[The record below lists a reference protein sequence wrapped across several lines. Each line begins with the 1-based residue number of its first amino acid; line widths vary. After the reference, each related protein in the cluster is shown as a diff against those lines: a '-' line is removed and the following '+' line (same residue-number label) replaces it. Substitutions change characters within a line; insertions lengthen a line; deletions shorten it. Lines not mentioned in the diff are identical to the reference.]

1 MERKRSGRRYYN
13 KRKKTWTQQCKDY
26 LRQFIAFLF
35 SNIGIICLVVGYT
48 IAGAFMFIFIEGAP
62 GNAIAVI
69 DRVGANRSGTA
80 DRIWDMV
87 CCNAYCEDEWKR
99 EVQVHLRSFQSHVI
113 EAVRNFSYEGP
124 NKQMTRWSFSGSF
137 LYSLS
142 VITTIGE
149 CRVDPACPTNP
160 LEWISWLGWGRRGVL
175 EAVRLVGNLPKE
187 STISPEIRT
196 FRSV

>member
-48 IAGAFMFIFIEGAP
+48 IAGAFMFIFIENSP
-62 GNAIAVI
+62 GYAKTVI
-69 DRVGANRSGTA
+69 DRVAVNRTGTVA
-80 DRIWDMV
+80 RIWDLT
-87 CCNAYCEDEWKR
+87 CCNEYYEERWRA
-99 EVQVHLRSFQSHVI
+99 EVQSHLRSFQSHVI
-113 EAVRNFSYEGP
+113 EAVRNFSYDGP
-124 NKQMTRWSFSGSF
+124 NEINRWSFSGSF

-149 CRVDPACPTNP
+149 SYSARHPPRPSRPVY
-160 LEWISWLGWGRRGVL
+160 ISFTLG
-175 EAVRLVGNLPKE
+175 
-187 STISPEIRT
+187 RT
-196 FRSV
+196 VCHAYFAFTLSR

>member
-87 CCNAYCEDEWKR
+87 CCNAYCEDEWKQ

-149 CRVDPACPTNP
+149 
-160 LEWISWLGWGRRGVL
+160 
-175 EAVRLVGNLPKE
+175 
-187 STISPEIRT
+187 
-196 FRSV
+196 